1 MRACTIVWAVSL
13 SIISLNISQLR
24 LSSLKYCQLVL
35 PFNTSRHL
43 SSLPNI
49 HQTSTQ
55 ISRTNIRKLPRSMS
69 AAPSF
74 ILCSALDALQCV
86 VVLGGML
93 DEQHHDSPRD
103 EVVTLLHPRLD
114 LVLRGVQGT
123 TQNVSLGRNP
133 FLTQVLHAFT

>member
-1 MRACTIVWAVSL
+1 
-13 SIISLNISQLR
+13 
-24 LSSLKYCQLVL
+24 
-35 PFNTSRHL
+35 
-43 SSLPNI
+43 
-49 HQTSTQ
+49 
-55 ISRTNIRKLPRSMS
+55 MS